1 MFELSSLDLTIS
13 TISFIC
19 WTIYSGTVKSF
30 SLRIMFSENEHYAA
44 ILQAFEKMGVVLGL
58 SLGGFIY
65 SGLYL
70 IYRLNTPEDIF
81 IWPKSQMLY
90 SLLFTFFCLW
100 THNIRLEIWSLE
112 PLRKKHSESDPSSDM
127 IHKKIRHALLVHG
140 ALTTVVSNLIIIT
153 ILV

>member
-1 MFELSSLDLTIS
+1 
-13 TISFIC
+13 
-19 WTIYSGTVKSF
+19 
-30 SLRIMFSENEHYAA
+30 MFSENEHYAA